1 VNLKPS
7 IEQGEESNKGGPTF
21 QGQHSQYPCQSGVG
35 EGESDCRHGGARMRP
50 RRSAPRSGFTLLE
63 MLAVMFIIAILAT
76 MMTSVVGAGRRQ
88 ARQTDC
94 KSNLRQMGV
103 AILVYRGEHNGAN
116 PLWLSNLYPDYLDD
130 KRVFVCRSDKRK
142 GVGVIRPTDLPSE
155 VTENDVYNLFP
166 NVIDNKYRDSRWLT
180 SQNTNV
186 LANSYFYEFSDAV
199 VVTGWNL
206 PIEYDLDGDPNVTR
220 WWEYKEDQL
229 RFGSKGANGGTHE
242 KPAPYSQSRL
252 PIVRCYHHH
261 GESRIP
267 AYANEA
273 ALKAKGQP
281 SQERIAINVAYAGNV
296 YVGPLWWEGMLE
308 PEEPFTVP

>member
-1 VNLKPS
+1 
-7 IEQGEESNKGGPTF
+7 
-21 QGQHSQYPCQSGVG
+21 
-35 EGESDCRHGGARMRP
+35 MRP
-50 RRSAPRSGFTLLE
+50 RRSEPHSGFTLLE
-63 MLAVMFIIAILAT
+63 MLAVIFIIAILAT

-116 PLWLSNLYPDYLDD
+116 PPWLSSLYPDYLDD
-130 KRVFVCRSDKRK
+130 KRVFICRSDKK
-142 GVGVIRPTDLPSE
+142 NGVGVIRPADLPSQ
-155 VTENDVYNLFP
+155 VTEHDVYNLFP
-166 NVIDNKYRDSRWLT
+166 DVIDNKSRDNSRPT

-199 VVTGWNL
+199 CAW
-206 PIEYDLDGDPNVTR
+206 DPNKSKHVLDR
-220 WWEYKEDQL
+220 KWWEVKEEQL
-229 RFGSKGANGGTHE
+229 RFGDPDNGGGVDSAI
-242 KPAPYSQSRL
+242 PAPYSQSKL

-267 AYANEA
+267 AYANRA
-273 ALKAKGQP
+273 AKIGKTIT
-281 SQERIAINVAYAGNV
+281 QERIAINVAYAGNI

-308 PEEPFTVP
+308 PGEAPIKP